1 MESNQSRN
9 PARIYFFKVNHED
22 PPQNNVT
29 VVIWYLNVNSE
40 QISQIVLVFPLL
52 NLNKKML
59 AGYTYFFN
67 KKPVKGLSTES
78 LLILL

>member
-29 VVIWYLNVNSE
+29 VVI
-40 QISQIVLVFPLL
+40 LV
-52 NLNKKML
+52 
-59 AGYTYFFN
+59 
-67 KKPVKGLSTES
+67 S
-78 LLILL
+78 